1 MMKYII
7 LLHVLA
13 ATVWVGG
20 HLVLAIG
27 VLPSVLKNKDIEL
40 LMSFES
46 RYEKVGMPALLISII
61 TGFYMALTY
70 LPLSEWFDFDN
81 HLSKHISIKI
91 ILLLTS
97 LTIALHARFKII
109 PNLSESNLKL
119 MAGHIIAI
127 TIIAVFFVVTGL
139 SFRLNIY

>member
-1 MMKYII
+1 MKYII

-27 VLPSVLKNKDIEL
+27 ILPSVLKNKDIDL

-46 RYEKVGMPALLISII
+46 KYEKVGMPSLLILII
-61 TGFYMALTY
+61 TGFYMALVY
-70 LPLSEWFDFDN
+70 LPLASWFDFSD
-81 HLSKHISIKI
+81 HLSQHISIKV
-91 ILLLTS
+91 ILLVTS
-97 LTIALHARFKII
+97 LLIALHARLRII
-109 PNLSESNLKL
+109 PNLSEKNLKL

-127 TIIAVFFVVTGL
+127 TVLAVFFVVTGL